1 MRILLIHG
9 PNLNL
14 LGKRSPE
21 IYGDKTL
28 ADLEYLVVKQAK
40 EQGVDVVAFQ
50 SNSEGA
56 LIDFIQA
63 EAPKASGIIINP
75 GALTHYGLSL
85 LDALMDTDLPVVEVH
100 LSDINA
106 REKWRRKSVIK
117 PIAQKQISGQ
127 GWQGYIEAVDALHG
141 QGERAAQGPGDALPM
156 TTTLPA

>member
-14 LGKRSPE
+14 LGKRDPAV
-21 IYGDKTL
+21 YGDKTL
-28 ADLEYLVVKQAK
+28 ADLEYLVVKRAK
-40 EQGVDVVAFQ
+40 EHGVDVVAFQ

-63 EAPKASGIIINP
+63 EAPKAAGIIINP

-85 LDALMDTDLPVVEVH
+85 LDALIDADLPVVEVH

-117 PIAQKQISGQ
+117 PIAQRQISGQ
-127 GWQGYIEAVDALHG
+127 GWQGYMQAVD
-141 QGERAAQGPGDALPM
+141 
-156 TTTLPA
+156 TLVSGLKENR

>member
-14 LGKRSPE
+14 LGKRDPE

-28 ADLEYLVVKQAK
+28 ADLEYMVVKRAK

-56 LIDFIQA
+56 LIDFIQS

-85 LDALMDTDLPVVEVH
+85 LDALIDADLPVIEVH
-100 LSDINA
+100 LSDINS

-117 PIAQKQISGQ
+117 PVTQKQISGQ
-127 GWQGYIEAVDALHG
+127 GWQGYIDAVD
-141 QGERAAQGPGDALPM
+141 
-156 TTTLPA
+156 TLISGLKENR

>member
-14 LGKRSPE
+14 LGKRDPE

-28 ADLEYLVVKQAK
+28 ADLEYLVVKRAK

-63 EAPKASGIIINP
+63 EAPKAEGIIINP

-85 LDALMDTDLPVVEVH
+85 LDALIDTDLPVIEVH
-100 LSDINA
+100 LSDINS
-106 REKWRRKSVIK
+106 REKWRHKSVVK
-117 PIAQKQISGQ
+117 PIVQKQISGQ
-127 GWQGYIEAVDALHG
+127 GWQGYIDAVD
-141 QGERAAQGPGDALPM
+141 
-156 TTTLPA
+156 TLISGLKENR